1 MDCEGGRLFDEAQLT
16 RDGEVLEIAG
26 GQIGD
31 LHLGAGGAQA
41 FGEEAGFIGRRR
53 RGEAV
58 KVEDAIHF
66 FVGAGGGGGVSSS
79 VNLISASAL
88 NILKGS

>member
-1 MDCEGGRLFDEAQLT
+1 M
-16 RDGEVLEIAG
+16 VEIAG
-26 GQIGD
+26 GEIGD
-31 LHLGAGGAQA
+31 IDVGAGGAKA
-41 FGEEAGFIGRRR
+41 FGEEAGFVGRRG

-58 KVEDAIHF
+58 KVEDTFHF
-66 FVGAGGGGGVSSS
+66 LVGTGGGGGVSSS